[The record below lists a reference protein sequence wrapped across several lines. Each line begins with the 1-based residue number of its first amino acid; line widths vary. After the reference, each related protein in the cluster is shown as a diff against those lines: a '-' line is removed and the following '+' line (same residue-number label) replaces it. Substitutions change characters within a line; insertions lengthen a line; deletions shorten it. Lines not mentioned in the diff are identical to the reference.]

1 MAKKSMSYDDVLA
14 KCAALCAKAE
24 HSRVEMIGRM
34 CRWGVSR
41 ELAQMV
47 ADRLE
52 DGGFIDAR
60 RFAEA
65 FVHDKSKFDFWGRIK
80 IRYYL
85 RMNGI
90 KDDLIEEAVSR
101 IDPEEYQE
109 GLERLLS
116 NKLATLNGKE
126 PYQTKLALFRY
137 AASRGYESSVVA
149 NVVNRMISD
158 ADELDVADDD

>member
-85 RMNGI
+85 RM
-90 KDDLIEEAVSR
+90 
-101 IDPEEYQE
+101 
-109 GLERLLS
+109 
-116 NKLATLNGKE
+116 KLD
-126 PYQTKLALFRY
+126 LALFVFLFVFYLRFFILFII
-137 AASRGYESSVVA
+137 SGYKHNILGRNSS
-149 NVVNRMISD
+149 ID
-158 ADELDVADDD
+158 TFGLI

>member
-109 GLERLLS
+109 GE
-116 NKLATLNGKE
+116 
-126 PYQTKLALFRY
+126 LALPVLRKEDEGREY
-137 AASRGYESSVVA
+137 HERDREKIELYHLHLPTSVTSSSA
-149 NVVNRMISD
+149 
-158 ADELDVADDD
+158 L